1 MSDEQDEA
9 GFLDG
14 FTLAPD
20 WAKKS
25 SDSYSAGNMKKYA
38 FDDERGSRD
47 AGPRRGGGRDFGARR
62 DEGRR
67 DFGDRREGGLGD
79 RFRRPSAGGAP
90 RGDDPR
96 RRFGDAPAPRMPRPP
111 MAAGSPDVA
120 ATRSEPASDRP
131 PRRDFRD
138 RDFRGRE
145 AAPREP
151 LPFEIRFLP
160 DQKALSVIAHKV
172 QAGHRAIPLRSLV
185 KLFFDNPDSTEV
197 RLEFTAEHRE
207 RRFHQ
212 CTACGWFA
220 MSEEALKGHLMSVHF
235 PEWFTPEDIA
245 VEPPSGNF
253 TSVARCGFTGKLLA
267 PPNHHSYNKRIQA
280 MLRGECAGRSE
291 EEYRARIELVNT
303 PEAIE
308 QWRQEAAKQTV
319 YVRKPEPAPAKP
331 RHAKKRPEATPAAEG
346 ASAPEAPAEAVPAP
360 EAPVEAPPAE
370 AAPEPVRLSLEA
382 AEEQF
387 LREIAPALMRA
398 DKQVTATHVATKA
411 MNDRFLLDAIASAW
425 SREQLVQTASL
436 FFAVRG
442 GLRSRKLALFRA
454 SDSHREEFVMH
465 KDPVALDAQHAVP
478 ELRMILD
485 YIALHPGCTRVQML
499 AEIVHDGVSKD
510 MAEAI
515 HKQLAFVTERGYVIE
530 YFNGMLALP
539 EEHPY
544 FANLPKQNPSAAK
557 AADGSGDRVQGS
569 GDRRQERGVRRQE
582 SGDAAPGPGE
592 EAKAEATAAAEPE
605 PPVEAEAPAAIEPAA
620 AEPEP
625 PVEAEAPAAIEPAAA
640 DPEPA
645 VEAEVPAEP
654 VSEVKEA
661 EPEAVEPVAPQG

>member
-9 GFLDG
+9 VFLDG

-67 DFGDRREGGLGD
+67 DFGDRREGGPGD

-111 MAAGSPDVA
+111 MAAGSPGVA

-544 FANLPKQNPSAAK
+544 FANLPKAGAPAKPPAAESRAAK
-557 AADGSGDRVQGS
+557 AAGDSGNRVQGS
-569 GDRRQERGVRRQE
+569 GTEGSGVRVQGSEDAPAEPTPDATE
-582 SGDAAPGPGE
+582 SE
-592 EAKAEATAAAEPE
+592 LAAEPE
-605 PPVEAEAPAAIEPAA
+605 PTVET
-620 AEPEP
+620 
-625 PVEAEAPAAIEPAAA
+625 
-640 DPEPA
+640 
-645 VEAEVPAEP
+645 EVPAETAA
-654 VSEVKEA
+654 EVK
-661 EPEAVEPVAPQG
+661 PEASEPVVEAVPPQG

>member
-25 SDSYSAGNMKKYA
+25 SDSYSAGTIKKYA

-67 DFGDRREGGLGD
+67 DFGDRREGGPGD

-111 MAAGSPDVA
+111 MAAGSPGVA

-131 PRRDFRD
+131 PRRDFHD

-331 RHAKKRPEATPAAEG
+331 RHAKKRPEAAPAAEG

-544 FANLPKQNPSAAK
+544 FANLPKAGAPAKPPAAESRAAK
-557 AADGSGDRVQGS
+557 AAGDSGNRVQGS
-569 GDRRQERGVRRQE
+569 GTEGSGVRVQGSEDAPAEPTPDATE
-582 SGDAAPGPGE
+582 SE
-592 EAKAEATAAAEPE
+592 LAAEPE
-605 PPVEAEAPAAIEPAA
+605 PTVET
-620 AEPEP
+620 
-625 PVEAEAPAAIEPAAA
+625 
-640 DPEPA
+640 
-645 VEAEVPAEP
+645 EVPAETAA
-654 VSEVKEA
+654 EVK
-661 EPEAVEPVAPQG
+661 PEASEPVVEAVPPQG

>member
-79 RFRRPSAGGAP
+79 RLRRPSAGGAP

-111 MAAGSPDVA
+111 MAAGSPGVA

-544 FANLPKQNPSAAK
+544 FANLPKAGAPAKPPAAESRAAK
-557 AADGSGDRVQGS
+557 AAGDSGNRVQGS
-569 GDRRQERGVRRQE
+569 GTEGSGVRVQGSEDAPAEPTPDATE
-582 SGDAAPGPGE
+582 SE
-592 EAKAEATAAAEPE
+592 LAAEPE
-605 PPVEAEAPAAIEPAA
+605 PTVET
-620 AEPEP
+620 
-625 PVEAEAPAAIEPAAA
+625 
-640 DPEPA
+640 
-645 VEAEVPAEP
+645 EVPAETAA
-654 VSEVKEA
+654 EVK
-661 EPEAVEPVAPQG
+661 PEASEPVVEAVPPQG

>member
-1 MSDEQDEA
+1 
-9 GFLDG
+9 
-14 FTLAPD
+14 
-20 WAKKS
+20 
-25 SDSYSAGNMKKYA
+25 
-38 FDDERGSRD
+38 
-47 AGPRRGGGRDFGARR
+47 
-62 DEGRR
+62 
-67 DFGDRREGGLGD
+67 
-79 RFRRPSAGGAP
+79 
-90 RGDDPR
+90 
-96 RRFGDAPAPRMPRPP
+96 
-111 MAAGSPDVA
+111 MAAGSPGVA

-319 YVRKPEPAPAKP
+319 YVRKPKPAPAKP
-331 RHAKKRPEATPAAEG
+331 RHAKKRPEAAPAAEG

-387 LREIAPALMRA
+387 LREIAPALMCA
-398 DKQVTATHVATKA
+398 DKQVT
-411 MNDRFLLDAIASAW
+411 
-425 SREQLVQTASL
+425 
-436 FFAVRG
+436 
-442 GLRSRKLALFRA
+442 
-454 SDSHREEFVMH
+454 
-465 KDPVALDAQHAVP
+465 
-478 ELRMILD
+478 
-485 YIALHPGCTRVQML
+485 
-499 AEIVHDGVSKD
+499 
-510 MAEAI
+510 
-515 HKQLAFVTERGYVIE
+515 
-530 YFNGMLALP
+530 
-539 EEHPY
+539 
-544 FANLPKQNPSAAK
+544 
-557 AADGSGDRVQGS
+557 
-569 GDRRQERGVRRQE
+569 RRT
-582 SGDAAPGPGE
+582 S
-592 EAKAEATAAAEPE
+592 
-605 PPVEAEAPAAIEPAA
+605 PPRP
-620 AEPEP
+620 
-625 PVEAEAPAAIEPAAA
+625 
-640 DPEPA
+640 
-645 VEAEVPAEP
+645 
-654 VSEVKEA
+654 
-661 EPEAVEPVAPQG
+661 

>member
-9 GFLDG
+9 VFLDG

-25 SDSYSAGNMKKYA
+25 SDSYSAGNIKKYA

-111 MAAGSPDVA
+111 MAAGSPGVA

-544 FANLPKQNPSAAK
+544 FANLPKAGAPAKPPAAESRAAK
-557 AADGSGDRVQGS
+557 AAGDSGNRVQGS
-569 GDRRQERGVRRQE
+569 GTEGSGVRVQGSEDAPAEPTPDATE
-582 SGDAAPGPGE
+582 SE
-592 EAKAEATAAAEPE
+592 LAAEPE
-605 PPVEAEAPAAIEPAA
+605 PTVET
-620 AEPEP
+620 
-625 PVEAEAPAAIEPAAA
+625 
-640 DPEPA
+640 
-645 VEAEVPAEP
+645 EVPAETAA
-654 VSEVKEA
+654 EVK
-661 EPEAVEPVAPQG
+661 PEASEPVVEAVPPQG

>member
-47 AGPRRGGGRDFGARR
+47 AGPRRGGGRDFGGRR

-111 MAAGSPDVA
+111 MAAGSPGVA

-544 FANLPKQNPSAAK
+544 FANLPKAGAPAKPPAAESRAAK
-557 AADGSGDRVQGS
+557 AAGDSGNRVQGS
-569 GDRRQERGVRRQE
+569 GTEGSGVRVQGSE
-582 SGDAAPGPGE
+582 DAPAEPTPATE
-592 EAKAEATAAAEPE
+592 AEASAESAPE
-605 PPVEAEAPAAIEPAA
+605 TKVEEPSAEAPA
-620 AEPEP
+620 
-625 PVEAEAPAAIEPAAA
+625 
-640 DPEPA
+640 
-645 VEAEVPAEP
+645 PAEP
-654 VSEVKEA
+654 VPEVKDEA
-661 EPEAVEPVAPQG
+661 PAPVAEAATPQA

>member
-9 GFLDG
+9 VFLDG

-111 MAAGSPDVA
+111 MAAGSPGVA

-544 FANLPKQNPSAAK
+544 FANLPKAGAPAKPPAAESRAAK
-557 AADGSGDRVQGS
+557 AAGDSGNRVQGS
-569 GDRRQERGVRRQE
+569 GTEGSGVRVQGSEDAPAEPTPDATE
-582 SGDAAPGPGE
+582 SE
-592 EAKAEATAAAEPE
+592 LAAEPE
-605 PPVEAEAPAAIEPAA
+605 PTVET
-620 AEPEP
+620 
-625 PVEAEAPAAIEPAAA
+625 
-640 DPEPA
+640 
-645 VEAEVPAEP
+645 EVPAETAA
-654 VSEVKEA
+654 EVK
-661 EPEAVEPVAPQG
+661 PEASEPVVEAVPPQG

>member
-9 GFLDG
+9 VFLDG

-25 SDSYSAGNMKKYA
+25 SDSYSAGNIKKYA

-67 DFGDRREGGLGD
+67 DFGDRREGGPGD

-111 MAAGSPDVA
+111 MAAGSPGVA

-544 FANLPKQNPSAAK
+544 FANLPKAGAPAKPPAAE
-557 AADGSGDRVQGS
+557 AAEGSGDRSQETGDRVQG
-569 GDRRQERGVRRQE
+569 
-582 SGDAAPGPGE
+582 AGE
-592 EAKAEATAAAEPE
+592 EAKAEAPVAA
-605 PPVEAEAPAAIEPAA
+605 EAEAPAAPEAVATEPV
-620 AEPEP
+620 PEQTT
-625 PVEAEAPAAIEPAAA
+625 EAEAPAEPV
-640 DPEPA
+640 PEVKDEASAP
-645 VEAEVPAEP
+645 VAEVPTQ
-654 VSEVKEA
+654 
-661 EPEAVEPVAPQG
+661 QG

>member
-9 GFLDG
+9 VFLDG

-47 AGPRRGGGRDFGARR
+47 GGSRRGGGRDFGGRR

-111 MAAGSPDVA
+111 MAAGSPGVA

-544 FANLPKQNPSAAK
+544 FANLPKAGAPAKPPAAESRAAK
-557 AADGSGDRVQGS
+557 AAGDSGNRVQGS
-569 GDRRQERGVRRQE
+569 GTEGSGVRVQGSE
-582 SGDAAPGPGE
+582 DAPAEPTPDAAE
-592 EAKAEATAAAEPE
+592 SELAAEPE
-605 PPVEAEAPAAIEPAA
+605 PTVET
-620 AEPEP
+620 
-625 PVEAEAPAAIEPAAA
+625 
-640 DPEPA
+640 
-645 VEAEVPAEP
+645 EVPAETAA
-654 VSEVKEA
+654 EVK
-661 EPEAVEPVAPQG
+661 PEASEPVVEAVPPQG

>member
-20 WAKKS
+20 WTKKS
-25 SDSYSAGNMKKYA
+25 SESYSAGNMKKYA

-67 DFGDRREGGLGD
+67 EGGPGD

-111 MAAGSPDVA
+111 MAAGSPGVA
-120 ATRSEPASDRP
+120 ATRSEPAADRP

-138 RDFRGRE
+138 RDFRGRDFRGRE

-331 RHAKKRPEATPAAEG
+331 RHAKKRPETAPAAEG
-346 ASAPEAPAEAVPAP
+346 ASAPES
-360 EAPVEAPPAE
+360 PVEAPPAEAE

-485 YIALHPGCTRVQML
+485 YITLHPGCTRAQML

-539 EEHPY
+539 EEHPF
-544 FANLPKQNPSAAK
+544 FANLPKPGASAKPPAAK
-557 AADGSGDRVQGS
+557 TAEASGSRDQGSGVGVQGS
-569 GDRRQERGVRRQE
+569 GKEA
-582 SGDAAPGPGE
+582 SGDGEQGTGE
-592 EAKAEATAAAEPE
+592 EAKASEPAAEAEAPAELATAAAEPAATE
-605 PPVEAEAPAAIEPAA
+605 PEPAA
-620 AEPEP
+620 EVKPEASEPV
-625 PVEAEAPAAIEPAAA
+625 VEAAP
-640 DPEPA
+640 
-645 VEAEVPAEP
+645 
-654 VSEVKEA
+654 
-661 EPEAVEPVAPQG
+661 PQG